1 MLEIILLAV
10 FSLLGLT
17 ITVLFLNKVFQKKT
31 IEGSAPLVFDIAKY
45 LLVALLITISI
56 KYESVIGV
64 IIFTLSGFGVFY
76 LGTKGK

>member
-17 ITVLFLNKVFQKKT
+17 ITVLFLNSVFQKK
-31 IEGSAPLVFDIAKY
+31 IIGKYAPLVFDIGKY

-64 IIFTLSGFGVFY
+64 IIFTMSGLGVFY